1 MELKGTQGE
10 EVVVGAR
17 QGEPEGGGGV
27 AFWEPVLEFVADA
40 GLEFGDARE
49 VGGLPLR
56 KFGWE
61 MDRRGTVSGIG
72 SEIVDGSDDAI
83 GVEMPL
89 SEEAI
94 SGEAAV

>member
-1 MELKGTQGE
+1 
-10 EVVVGAR
+10 
-17 QGEPEGGGGV
+17 
-27 AFWEPVLEFVADA
+27 VLEFVADA
-40 GLEFGDARE
+40 GLEFRDARE
-49 VGGLPLR
+49 VAGLPLL

-61 MDRRGTVSGIG
+61 MDGRGTVGGIG